1 MQPYSNYVNA
11 NINGVRINTNHS
23 YNNNNIL
30 INNGIDQQQ
39 NYTNRINN
47 HIKMSNN
54 NTNTNIISMHRPTST
69 STSIPK
75 VHFDSSLNKY
85 G

>member
-30 INNGIDQQQ
+30 INNGIDEQQ

-54 NTNTNIISMHRPTST
+54 NTNIISMHRPTST

>member
-23 YNNNNIL
+23 YNNNNNIL

-47 HIKMSNN
+47 HIKMTN
-54 NTNTNIISMHRPTST
+54 NTNIISMHNRPT